1 MAEACAAETC
11 QHTCAAPDRRPHA
24 WTLRYSVNGKQ
35 KEESFRDDMKDV
47 PMAVR
52 QAATR
57 RLLARFA
64 PGGCGRPRK
73 RRGLER

>member
-35 KEESFRDDMKDV
+35 KEESFRDDMDDGTITHRNDDL
-47 PMAVR
+47 A
-52 QAATR
+52 
-57 RLLARFA
+57 LLDRSDE
-64 PGGCGRPRK
+64 PPPN
-73 RRGLER
+73 